1 MKDKNWV
8 NKVFY
13 GTYLLIIT
21 LSTICNYM
29 RDSKKKL
36 PTPVMVAISVVS
48 LLALPAF
55 LTAFVFK
62 IKQRRA
68 EAAAEN
74 EAVVPELELADEE
87 A

>member
-1 MKDKNWV
+1 MKDNNWV

-21 LSTICNYM
+21 LSTICIYM

-36 PTPVMVAISVVS
+36 PTPVMAAISVVS
-48 LLALPAF
+48 LLAFPAF
-55 LTAFVFK
+55 LTAFVLK

-68 EAAAEN
+68 EAVAEN
-74 EAVVPELELADEE
+74 EAVVPELELTDEE

>member
-36 PTPVMVAISVVS
+36 PTPVMTAISVVS
-48 LLALPAF
+48 LLAFPAF
-55 LTAFVFK
+55 LTAFVLR